1 MTLRFL
7 ATGMVLEDLKFTCAI
22 ASYTLEGIIMETCE
36 AIIEKLKENIAVP
49 RSSEGWKM
57 IAKEF
62 ETRWNF
68 PNVIGAVDG
77 KHVRIQKPY
86 NSRSYY
92 FNYKQTHTNGRI
104 SDGGVLKNTE
114 FWSKFTRSDNCLNL
128 PEQSELPST
137 NKKKP
142 YVLIGDE
149 AFQLTPNFMKIFNYR
164 LSRDTA
170 RARNVVENAFGI
182 LSSRFKILK
191 RSSEK
196 YIRNNDVD
204 FENINTG
211 EVRPGSW
218 RTESQELIPTPR
230 LRGNSTIEAKAVR
243 DEFCEYFNTTGAVPW
258 QNRCLNT
265 A

>member
-1 MTLRFL
+1 MAIVNTKYEFI
-7 ATGMVLEDLKFTCAI
+7 MVD
-22 ASYTLEGIIMETCE
+22 
-36 AIIEKLKENIAVP
+36 V
-49 RSSEGWKM
+49 
-57 IAKEF
+57 
-62 ETRWNF
+62 
-68 PNVIGAVDG
+68 GA
-77 KHVRIQKPY
+77 
-86 NSRSYY
+86 
-92 FNYKQTHTNGRI
+92 NGRI

-114 FWSKFTRSDNCLNL
+114 FWSKFTSSDNCLNL

-149 AFQLTPNFMKIFNYR
+149 AFQVTPNFMKPYNKTVLNDDCRIFNYR
-164 LSRDTA
+164 LSR
-170 RARNVVENAFGI
+170 ARNVVKNAFGI
-182 LSSRFKILK
+182 LSSRFKIFR
-191 RSSEK
+191 RSVNLDPQKVSKIVLACCHLHNYLSKSEK

-211 EVRPGSW
+211 DIRPASW

-230 LRGNSTIEAKAVR
+230 LRGNPTIEAKAVR